1 MKLFKLC
8 FAAAIVFMFFN
19 LVFAENDGYKHRIL
33 KVDIDGPITPA
44 TEELL
49 QGSIA
54 RAQDEDFIALM
65 IRLDTPGGLAES
77 MRNMVKDILNSEVPV
92 IVWVDPPGAR
102 ATSAGVFLVAASDHA
117 VMSPMTTIGSASPV
131 TMGGEEQDE
140 TMAAKIINEMLS
152 LVRSVAKDKDR
163 NIEWYERAVTEAAN
177 IYAEEALQKRVIDH
191 IAVSEEDLL
200 SQLGKKGIYVAGE
213 EITFDSQDIYIVQF
227 EPGIKYK
234 ILSWLLHPQ
243 IAYLLFLAGMAGL
256 FFELSNPGAIFP
268 GVIGSM
274 CLVMGLY
281 SLAVLP
287 TNIAGILLLIL
298 GFIFIIL
305 EVNMPTFGLLTTAAI
320 ASFFFGSLFLFDAE
334 HPYFQIPTMT
344 IIPVVLIMTV
354 VLLGLAYLIGRS
366 QMAPKTHQTGL
377 PDNTSTAKVVNWT
390 GTHGQVKIRGEIWR
404 AQSREYVSLQPGQ
417 DVQIEQIEGLTIYI
431 KPV

>member
-1 MKLFKLC
+1 MKIFKIC
-8 FAAAIVFMFFN
+8 FLASIILLAFS
-19 LVFAENDGYKHRIL
+19 LVFADRDPASHQIL

-49 QGSIA
+49 QDSLR
-54 RAQDEDFIALM
+54 RAHDEDFIALM
-65 IRLDTPGGLAES
+65 IRLDTPGGLVES
-77 MRNMVKDILNSEVPV
+77 MRNMVKDILASDLPV

-117 VMSPMTTIGSASPV
+117 VMSPQTTIGSASPV

-140 TMAAKIINEMLS
+140 TMQSKIINEMLS
-152 LVRSVAKDKDR
+152 LVRTVAKDKGR
-163 NIEWYERAVTEAAN
+163 NVEWYEKAVTEAAN
-177 IYAEEALQKRVIDH
+177 IDSEEALQLRVIDH
-191 IAVSEEDLL
+191 IATSTDDLL
-200 SQLGKKGIYVAGE
+200 SQLGKKGLSVYGE
-213 EITFDSQDIYIVQF
+213 EITFESDEISIVQF
-227 EPGIKYK
+227 EPGFKYK

-268 GVIGSM
+268 GVLGSM
-274 CLVMGLY
+274 CLIMGLY

-305 EVNMPTFGLLTTAAI
+305 EINMPTFGLLTMAAL

-344 IIPVVLIMTV
+344 IIPVILILTV
-354 VLLGLAYLIGRS
+354 VLLALAYLIGKS
-366 QMAPKTHQTGL
+366 QMAPKTHQTGI
-377 PDNTSTAKVVNWT
+377 PDQSAKVVSWS
-390 GTHGQVKIRGEIWR
+390 GTQGQVKVRGEIWR
-404 AQSREYVSLQPGQ
+404 AQSQEMLSLQPGQ
-417 DVQIEQIEGLTIYI
+417 EVQVDKVEGLTLHI

>member
-1 MKLFKLC
+1 MKIFKIC
-8 FAAAIVFMFFN
+8 FLASLILMVFS
-19 LVFAENDGYKHRIL
+19 LVFADREPASHQIL

-44 TEELL
+44 TEDLL
-49 QGSIA
+49 QDSLS
-54 RAQDEDFIALM
+54 RAHDEDFIALL
-65 IRLDTPGGLAES
+65 IRLDTPGGLVES
-77 MRNMVKDILNSEVPV
+77 MRNMVKDMLASDLPV

-117 VMSPMTTIGSASPV
+117 VMSPQTTIGSASPV

-140 TMAAKIINEMLS
+140 TMQSKIINEMLS
-152 LVRSVAKDKDR
+152 LVRTVAKDRDR
-163 NIEWYERAVTEAAN
+163 NVDWYEKAVTEAAN
-177 IYAEEALQKRVIDH
+177 IDAEEALQLRVIDH
-191 IAVSEEDLL
+191 IATSTDDLL
-200 SQLGKKGIYVAGE
+200 SQLGKKGLQVYGE
-213 EITFDSQDIYIVQF
+213 EITFESDEISIVQF
-227 EPGIKYK
+227 EPGIKYR

-256 FFELSNPGAIFP
+256 FFELSNPGAVFP

-274 CLVMGLY
+274 CLIMGLY

-305 EVNMPTFGLLTTAAI
+305 EINMPTFGLLSAAAL

-344 IIPVVLIMTV
+344 IIPVVLILTAI
-354 VLLGLAYLIGRS
+354 LLALTYLVGKS

-377 PDNTSTAKVVNWT
+377 PDSTAKVVNWS
-390 GTHGQVKIRGEIWR
+390 GTHGQVKVRGEIWR
-404 AQSREYVSLQPGQ
+404 AQSQEMHTLQPGQ
-417 DVQIEQIEGLTIYI
+417 EVHVEKVEGLTLHI

>member
-1 MKLFKLC
+1 MKTFKIC
-8 FAAAIVFMFFN
+8 FLATIILLAFN
-19 LVFAENDGYKHRIL
+19 LVFADREPASHQML

-49 QGSIA
+49 QDSLG
-54 RAQDEDFIALM
+54 RAHDEDFIALM
-65 IRLDTPGGLAES
+65 IRLDTPGGLVES
-77 MRNMVKDILNSEVPV
+77 MRNMVKDILASDLPV

-117 VMSPMTTIGSASPV
+117 VMSPQTTIGSASPV
-131 TMGGEEQDE
+131 TMGGEDQDE
-140 TMAAKIINEMLS
+140 TMQSKIINEMLS
-152 LVRSVAKDKDR
+152 LVRTVAKDKGR
-163 NIEWYERAVTEAAN
+163 NVEWYEKAVTEAAN
-177 IYAEEALQKRVIDH
+177 IDSEEALQLRVIDH
-191 IAVSEEDLL
+191 IATSTDDLL
-200 SQLGKKGIYVAGE
+200 SQLGKKGLQVYGE
-213 EITFDSQDIYIVQF
+213 EITFESDEVSIVQF
-227 EPGIKYK
+227 EPGFKYK
-234 ILSWLLHPQ
+234 VLSWLLHPQ

-268 GVIGSM
+268 GVLGSM
-274 CLVMGLY
+274 CLIMGLY

-305 EVNMPTFGLLTTAAI
+305 EINMPTFGLLTLAAL

-344 IIPVVLIMTV
+344 IIPVILILTV
-354 VLLGLAYLIGRS
+354 VLLALAYLIGKS
-366 QMAPKTHQTGL
+366 QMAPRTHQIGL
-377 PDNTSTAKVVNWT
+377 PDTTAKVVSWS
-390 GTHGQVKIRGEIWR
+390 GTQGQVKVRGEIWR
-404 AQSREYVSLQPGQ
+404 AQSQEMLSLQPGQ
-417 DVQIEQIEGLTIYI
+417 DVQVDKVEGLTLHI